1 MRTEW
6 SFAGWHPL
14 DAPAHALNAP
24 AHTLDARGRVSQGP
38 EALTPAG
45 CALLGGEFLCMNSRR
60 AAQVLKDLKA
70 LRHGVPR
77 ASTVCRDV

>member
-24 AHTLDARGRVSQGP
+24 AHTLDAPGGGS
-38 EALTPAG
+38 TPAG

-70 LRHGVPR
+70 L
-77 ASTVCRDV
+77 